1 MILFDKFILDN
12 GLKVLVHKDKTTPV
26 VAFNLL
32 YDVGARDENP
42 NRTGFAH
49 LFEHLM
55 FEGSVNIP
63 SYDTPLQK
71 AGGENNAFTNN
82 DITNYYITLPKENI
96 ETAFWL
102 ESDRMLGLDL
112 TQEKLDIQK
121 KVVIEEFKQRYL
133 NQPYGDWNL
142 FLRPMAYKVHPY
154 RWSTI
159 GKEISH
165 IENTTLQEVKE
176 FFFKHYAPNNAILVV
191 AGNIELDDI
200 KNLAEKWF
208 GPIPKRDIAK
218 RNIPQEPPQ
227 IEARKDEVERP
238 VPLNAIYQAYHMSAK
253 MEQDYYATDLISDI
267 LSNGK
272 SARLMQRLVKEQKL
286 FSTISAYIS
295 GDIDAGL
302 FLINGNLNDGISFED
317 GEKAISIELEYIKN
331 ETIEKYELNK
341 VKNKVE
347 STLIFSEV
355 SVLNKAM
362 NLAYNELLGDAN
374 LINLEADQYR
384 KVTVEQIKEVAN
396 KIFQPTNCSTLY
408 YKKQPMAEIN
418 IEKPISND

>member
-12 GLKVLVHKDKTTPV
+12 GLKVIVHQDKTTPV

-32 YDVGARDENP
+32 YDIGARDENP
-42 NRTGFAH
+42 NKTGFAH

-55 FEGSVNIP
+55 FEGSLNIP

-71 AGGENNAFTNN
+71 AGGENNAFTSN

-102 ESDRMLGLDL
+102 ESDRMLGLEL

-121 KVVIEEFKQRYL
+121 KVVVEEFKQRYL

-154 RWSTI
+154 QWPTI
-159 GKEISH
+159 GKELSH
-165 IENTTLQEVKE
+165 IENTTLQEVND

-191 AGNIELDDI
+191 AGNVEVDDI
-200 KNLAEKWF
+200 KKLSEKWF
-208 GPIPKRDIAK
+208 GPIPKRDVAT
-218 RNIPQEPPQ
+218 RNIPQEPTQ
-227 IEARKDEVERP
+227 VEERKNTIERS
-238 VPLNAIYQAYHMSAK
+238 VPLNAIYQAYHMSARG
-253 MEQDYYATDLISDI
+253 EDDYYATDLISDI

-286 FSTISAYIS
+286 FSTINAYIS

-302 FLINGNLNDGISFED
+302 FIVNGNLNEGVSFEE
-317 GEKAISIELEYIKN
+317 GEAAICKELQLLIS
-331 ETIEKYELNK
+331 EKVDEYELNK

-347 STLIFSEV
+347 STLIYSEI
-355 SVLNKAM
+355 SILNKAM
-362 NLAYNELLGDAN
+362 NLAYSELLGSAE
-374 LINLEADQYR
+374 LINTETEQYR
-384 KVTVEQIKEVAN
+384 KVTVDQIQKVARDM
-396 KIFQPTNCSTLY
+396 FQPSNCSTLL
-408 YKKQPMAEIN
+408 YKTK
-418 IEKPISND
+418 